1 MVMAVLGGRGEG
13 RWGISL
19 HFMLQCLRAAES
31 IDNYRNPQC
40 LLALWLLS
48 EFLAGLI
55 VTGQAHGSE
64 LGEACF
70 LKPSYLNPQEPR
82 RLSQS

>member
-1 MVMAVLGGRGEG
+1 MGGSGSVLGGL
-13 RWGISL
+13 SL

-40 LLALWLLS
+40 LFALWLLS
-48 EFLAGLI
+48 EFLAGLA
-55 VTGQAHGSE
+55 VTGQAHGRE

-70 LKPSYLNPQEPR
+70 L
-82 RLSQS
+82 